1 MKQIELSK
9 SKKMILFE
17 AIAFLVLGILFC
29 CSIAVDS
36 LLGTILGIALLVCGT
51 LIFVVGWMNHKIAIN
66 AEGITS
72 ALLIALGIVCFIQPP
87 QLTTIIAMFLT
98 VLGAILLL
106 DGLLGCFIKNLRR
119 KTASAVIETITG
131 ACALTLGLC
140 LYLIKEFQR
149 FAGLVLGIIFILL
162 AVLLLIYVL
171 MPEVTG
177 KSAR

>member
-1 MKQIELSK
+1 M
-9 SKKMILFE
+9 
-17 AIAFLVLGILFC
+17 
-29 CSIAVDS
+29 
-36 LLGTILGIALLVCGT
+36 
-51 LIFVVGWMNHKIAIN
+51 
-66 AEGITS
+66 
-72 ALLIALGIVCFIQPP
+72 
-87 QLTTIIAMFLT
+87 
-98 VLGAILLL
+98 
-106 DGLLGCFIKNLRR
+106 RR